1 MGAGLQLFAL
11 AGIPH
16 CEPGDDLPTLIKD
29 ALASNG
35 QALQPGDVLV
45 IAQKV
50 VSKVEGRYVSL
61 ASVVPSERA
70 QELAAE
76 ADKDPRVVE
85 LILRESV
92 SIVRVRPG
100 VIVVEHRNGYVH
112 ANAGIDRSNIPP
124 VDDGEQVL
132 LLPEDA
138 NASAARILAA
148 LSDDVIS
155 PIGIV
160 INDSVGRAWRNG
172 TIGMALGSAG
182 VRALHNQ
189 NGIADMYDRPLQAT
203 EVAVADEL
211 ASAASL
217 LMGEAAERRPVVL
230 VRGGDFIA
238 DGQDCDALLRD
249 RALDM
254 FR

>member
-1 MGAGLQLFAL
+1 MGVGLELFAL
-11 AGIPH
+11 TGIPH
-16 CEPGDDLPTLIKD
+16 CAPGDDLPLMILE
-29 ALASNG
+29 ALAGNELS
-35 QALQPGDVLV
+35 LHSGDVLV

-50 VSKVEGRYVSL
+50 VSKVEGRYVALS
-61 ASVVPSERA
+61 SVTPSSRA
-70 QELAAE
+70 FELAAD
-76 ADKDPRVVE
+76 ANKDPRVVE
-85 LILRESV
+85 LILRESAA
-92 SIVRVRPG
+92 IVRVRPG

-138 NASAARILAA
+138 NASAARLLAQLNNDGA
-148 LSDDVIS
+148 LPLGVI
-155 PIGIV
+155 

-189 NGIADMYDRPLQAT
+189 NGVVDMYERPLQAT

-217 LMGEAAERRPVVL
+217 LMGEAAEQRPVVL
-230 VRGGDFIA
+230 VRGGDFLA
-238 DGQDCDALLRD
+238 EGQSCEALLRD
-249 RALDM
+249 RTLDM